1 VSPAAAVAVGPTL
14 VAAGGG
20 TKFLQLLVAG
30 VALGAIYALV
40 ALGFV
45 VVFKSTGTINFA
57 HGGFVLLGAYLTYNY
72 HVTWGVPFYVSM
84 LMAMASLA
92 VLAMVLERLI
102 LRRLV
107 GQPAFTVIM
116 VTLGILIVIQQVQQA
131 VWTDSDVLL
140 HDPWG
145 DRKWSI
151 GHVVI
156 TRVNFWTVVFAAVLV
171 LAFLVFFRW
180 SRWGVAMRAAA
191 FDQEA
196 ALAQGVSVARV
207 FAISWAIAG
216 VVAVV
221 AGVMLGAR
229 QKSVNS
235 TMSFVA
241 LRAFP
246 AMILGGL
253 DAPLGAVL
261 GGIIIGVTEVM
272 TTGYVERNAP
282 WLGAGFHLVMPYV
295 VMIVILLVRPT
306 GLFGTRAVERV

>member
-1 VSPAAAVAVGPTL
+1 VIAAVTL

-72 HVTWGVPFYVSM
+72 HVTWGVPFYLSM

-92 VLAMVLERLI
+92 LLAVVLERLI

-107 GQPAFTVIM
+107 GQPSFTVIM
-116 VTLGILIVIQQVQQA
+116 VTLGILIVIQQLQQA
-131 VWTDSDVLL
+131 IWSDSDVLL
-140 HDPWG
+140 DDPWG
-145 DRKWSI
+145 DRKWTV
-151 GHVVI
+151 GDVVI

-171 LAFLVFFRW
+171 LGFLVFFRW

-272 TTGYVERNAP
+272 TTGYVEPNAA

-295 VMIVILLVRPT
+295 VMILILLVRPT
-306 GLFGTRAVERV
+306 GLFGTRTVERV

>member
-1 VSPAAAVAVGPTL
+1 MSPTL
-14 VAAGGG
+14 GLLAA
-20 TKFLQLLVAG
+20 TKFLQLSVAG

-57 HGGFVLLGAYLTYNY
+57 HGGFVLLGVYLTYNY

-84 LMAMASLA
+84 LMAMASMAIVA
-92 VLAMVLERLI
+92 VALERLI

-107 GQPAFTVIM
+107 GQPTFTVIM
-116 VTLGILIVIQQVQQA
+116 VTLGILIVIQQVQLA
-131 VWTDSDVLL
+131 VWSEPVVLL
-140 HDPWG
+140 DDPWG
-145 DRKWSI
+145 DGKWTV
-151 GHVVI
+151 GGVVI
-156 TRVNFWTVVFAAVLV
+156 THVNFWTVVFATAIV
-171 LAFLVFFRW
+171 LAFVAFFQR
-180 SRWGVAMRAAA
+180 SSWGVAMRATA

-196 ALAQGVSVARV
+196 ALAQGISVSRV
-207 FAISWAIAG
+207 YAISWAIAG

-229 QKSVNS
+229 QKGVDQNIGL
-235 TMSFVA
+235 VA

-253 DAPLGAVL
+253 DAPVGAVL
-261 GGIIIGVTEVM
+261 GGVIIGLAEVL
-272 TTGYVERNAP
+272 TTGYIEPNAR
-282 WLGAGFHLVMPYV
+282 WLGAGFHVVMPYL

-306 GLFGTRAVERV
+306 GLFGTRRVERV

>member
-1 VSPAAAVAVGPTL
+1 MSALTALVPL

-72 HVTWGVPFYVSM
+72 HVTWGVPFYLAM

-92 VLAMVLERLI
+92 LLAVVLERLV
-102 LRRLV
+102 LRRLI
-107 GQPAFTVIM
+107 GQPTFTVIM

-131 VWTDSDVLL
+131 IWSEPVVLL
-140 HDPWG
+140 DDPWG
-145 DRKWSI
+145 DHKWSI
-151 GHVVI
+151 GDVVV

-171 LAFLVFFRW
+171 LAFVVFFRW
-180 SRWGVAMRAAA
+180 SAWGVAMRAAA

-196 ALAQGVSVARV
+196 AQAQGIDVGRV

-229 QKSVNS
+229 QKSVDS
-235 TMSFVA
+235 TASFVA

-261 GGIIIGVTEVM
+261 GGVIIGVTEIM
-272 TTGYVERNAP
+272 TTGYIEPNAG
-282 WLGAGFHLVMPYV
+282 WLGSGFHLVMPYV
-295 VMIVILLVRPT
+295 VMILILLVRPT
-306 GLFGTRAVERV
+306 GLFGTRTVERV

>member
-1 VSPAAAVAVGPTL
+1 MTGLLTILAADAS
-14 VAAGGG
+14 
-20 TKFLQLLVAG
+20 TKFLQLSVAG

-57 HGGFVLLGAYLTYNY
+57 HGGFVLLGAYLTYAY
-72 HVTWGVPFYVSM
+72 HVSADVPFYLSM
-84 LMAMASLA
+84 LLAMASLA
-92 VLAMVLERLI
+92 VIAVILERLV
-102 LRRLV
+102 LRRFV
-107 GQPAFTVIM
+107 GQPTFSVIM
-116 VTLGILIVIQQVQQA
+116 VTLGILIVIQQLQQA
-131 VWTDSDVLL
+131 IWDQPFVLL
-140 HDPWG
+140 DDPWG
-145 DRKWSI
+145 DQRWTV
-151 GHVVI
+151 GDVVI

-171 LAFLVFFRW
+171 LAFVVFFRW
-180 SRWGVAMRAAA
+180 SSWGVAMRAAA

-196 ALAQGVSVARV
+196 ALAQGISVSRV
-207 FAISWAIAG
+207 VAISWGIAG

-229 QKSVNS
+229 QKAVDS
-235 TMSFVA
+235 TMSLVA

-261 GGIIIGVTEVM
+261 GGVIIGVTEVM
-272 TTGYVERNAP
+272 TTGYIEPNAD

-295 VMIVILLVRPT
+295 VMILILLVRPT
-306 GLFGTRAVERV
+306 GLFGTRTVERV

>member
-1 VSPAAAVAVGPTL
+1 VTTTAVL
-14 VAAGGG
+14 LAAGS

-57 HGGFVLLGAYLTYNY
+57 HGGFVLLGVYLTYNY

-92 VLAMVLERLI
+92 VIAVVLERLV

-107 GQPAFTVIM
+107 GQPTFTVIM
-116 VTLGILIVIQQVQQA
+116 VTLGILIVIQQVQL
-131 VWTDSDVLL
+131 VIWSEPVVHLD
-140 HDPWG
+140 DPWG
-145 DRKWSI
+145 DQKWTV
-151 GHVVI
+151 GGVVI

-171 LAFLVFFRW
+171 LAFMAFFRW
-180 SRWGVAMRAAA
+180 SSWGVAMRAAA

-196 ALAQGVSVARV
+196 ALAQGISVSRV
-207 FAISWAIAG
+207 YAISWAIAG

-229 QKSVNS
+229 QRQVDATISV
-235 TMSFVA
+235 VA

-253 DAPLGAVL
+253 DSPLGAVI
-261 GGIIIGVTEVM
+261 GGIIIGVSEVM
-272 TTGYVERNAP
+272 TTGYIEPNAE

-306 GLFGTRAVERV
+306 GLFGTQRVERV